1 MEANIKGIARA
12 LKKIEGDSESSVG
25 FYLLS
30 DGSGHITWDGE
41 VISEFHNIDEIAQA
55 LGFAA
60 LQVDTS
66 EVPEDER

>member
-1 MEANIKGIARA
+1 MNIKNIARA
-12 LKKIEGDSESSVG
+12 LKKIEGEGDHNVG
-25 FYLLS
+25 LYVLGN
-30 DGSGHITWDGE
+30 GSGHITWDGE
-41 VISEFHNIDEIAQA
+41 VISEFHNLDEIPQA